1 MYFFNTGLD
10 FQSCFFDTYKLYIY
24 IYVAPFV
31 SNIFTSKSV
40 LTIAE
45 THTLWP
51 IPHQGHLTH
60 HHLSWDS
67 LYSLVFFSHFLPK
80 KLMILR
86 SFSSLSR
93 WESVPGTLLVKK
105 CEIIGLSD
113 FFWMEFSTPQQ
124 EWQHKPENGTLR
136 KMGEFI
142 WEKFWEARFATRGIR
157 CISHVIYLQ
166 NSHLQF

>member
-80 KLMILR
+80 KAHDLKVILFTVEMGISSWDFVGKKVWDHRTIGLFLDGVFYPPTRMTTQTRKWNFEKNGWIHMGEVLR
-86 SFSSLSR
+86 SPVCHTWHKMHKSR
-93 WESVPGTLLVKK
+93 YIPAK
-105 CEIIGLSD
+105 
-113 FFWMEFSTPQQ
+113 
-124 EWQHKPENGTLR
+124 
-136 KMGEFI
+136 
-142 WEKFWEARFATRGIR
+142 
-157 CISHVIYLQ
+157 
-166 NSHLQF
+166 